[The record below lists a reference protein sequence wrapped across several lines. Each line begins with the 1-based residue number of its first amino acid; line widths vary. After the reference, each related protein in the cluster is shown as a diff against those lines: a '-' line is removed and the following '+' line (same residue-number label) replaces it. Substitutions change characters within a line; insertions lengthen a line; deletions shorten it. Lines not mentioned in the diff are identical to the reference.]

1 VLALDTSYLKSEIV
15 YEVEWRFLFLILM
28 PITSIRV
35 NGNPIKTMHTIV
47 IPMIAIAKFD
57 SRSGR
62 TISPCI
68 TNTLME
74 YTWLAIYQT
83 RVYI

>member
-1 VLALDTSYLKSEIV
+1 
-15 YEVEWRFLFLILM
+15 
-28 PITSIRV
+28 
-35 NGNPIKTMHTIV
+35 MHTIV

-74 YTWLAIYQT
+74 YTWLAIDQT